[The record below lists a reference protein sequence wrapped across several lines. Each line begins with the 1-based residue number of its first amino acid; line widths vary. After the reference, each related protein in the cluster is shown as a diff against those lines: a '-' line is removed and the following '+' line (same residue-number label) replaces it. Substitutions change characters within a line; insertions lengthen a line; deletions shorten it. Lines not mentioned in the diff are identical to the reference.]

1 MATSNVTK
9 KYRKIYWATTI
20 LGWFITFLPLVIF
33 AIWGFVEGTPH
44 RKLALG
50 GLIVV
55 AGILVVINILM
66 KLSLRCI
73 PWILLLGIYI
83 CLKEVTVLL
92 IIMAVTTAL
101 DELVLTP
108 ISKMYKNKLTI
119 NKEIDKR
126 G

>member
-1 MATSNVTK
+1 MSSNTTK
-9 KYRKIYWATTI
+9 KYRIRMWACKISSWV
-20 LGWFITFLPLVIF
+20 ITFLPLLIF
-33 AIWGFVEGTPH
+33 SIWGFVEGTPH

-55 AGILVVINILM
+55 AAILVAINVIM

-73 PWILLLGIYI
+73 PWVILIGIYI
-83 CLKEVTVLL
+83 ALKEITLLL
-92 IIMAVTTAL
+92 IIMAITTVV
-101 DELVLTP
+101 DEVVLTP
-108 ISKMYKNKLTI
+108 LAKRYREKLVI

>member
-1 MATSNVTK
+1 MSPTTK
-9 KYRKIYWATTI
+9 KYKRLYWLTTI
-20 LGWFITFLPLVIF
+20 LSWVITFVPLLVF
-33 AIWGFVEGTPH
+33 VIWGLVEGTPH

-50 GLIVV
+50 GLMVV
-55 AGILVVINILM
+55 AAILVAINILM

-73 PWILLLGIYI
+73 PWVILIGIYI
-83 CLKEVTVLL
+83 CLKEITVLL
-92 IIMAVTTAL
+92 IIMAITTVV

-108 ISKMYKNKLTI
+108 LSKNYKQKLTI